1 MDPEWVKIRI
11 FANFCEHRSSL
22 KVNTEILLQD
32 NQIYTNYVLSEKPST
47 LKSELEIHQKQGLTW
62 MLYREGK
69 LSQLYPNQQK
79 ERTLHDF
86 YKEIELP
93 EGSKLYFNPFC
104 GDITTKCPEVKSCKG
119 GILADEM
126 GLGKTVMTVALI
138 HSHRRDN
145 EEENQNEQFI
155 NSPEKIVV
163 KATSTV
169 TRTKSKNQEQD
180 SSSKERYITKT
191 HKNHNREA
199 FNSFFVSQP
208 SINGK
213 RIATEKDILESDDEN
228 EVPNIGKVV
237 VREAPVEETKVS
249 DIKMHEEKE
258 TNNLETD
265 LNNSFKGTLIVMSKT
280 LLSQW
285 DTEIKKHSKSE
296 SLLSCLIYHDKL
308 GKSYSLKDYDV
319 VLTTYGTVHHQF
331 KTMQNPPLFGG
342 EWFRIIL
349 DEAHE
354 IRNKNAQKSK
364 ALFSLK
370 AKYRW
375 CFTGTP
381 LQNDLNDFYS
391 LLKFLRVDVWSDES
405 NWKKYINQNKK
416 ADEVVQII
424 KSIAEP
430 IMLRRTKDAGD
441 PNITAFLNLKP
452 PRVEVVFVQLSE
464 DEKAVYNVYD
474 EKFQKAKI
482 EFRNNFSGTSK
493 KGLPY
498 CLYYLAGPIKFF

>member
-1 MDPEWVKIRI
+1 
-11 FANFCEHRSSL
+11 
-22 KVNTEILLQD
+22 
-32 NQIYTNYVLSEKPST
+32 
-47 LKSELEIHQKQGLTW
+47 
-62 MLYREGK
+62 
-69 LSQLYPNQQK
+69 
-79 ERTLHDF
+79 
-86 YKEIELP
+86 
-93 EGSKLYFNPFC
+93 
-104 GDITTKCPEVKSCKG
+104 
-119 GILADEM
+119 
-126 GLGKTVMTVALI
+126 
-138 HSHRRDN
+138 
-145 EEENQNEQFI
+145 
-155 NSPEKIVV
+155 
-163 KATSTV
+163 
-169 TRTKSKNQEQD
+169 
-180 SSSKERYITKT
+180 
-191 HKNHNREA
+191 
-199 FNSFFVSQP
+199 
-208 SINGK
+208 
-213 RIATEKDILESDDEN
+213 
-228 EVPNIGKVV
+228 
-237 VREAPVEETKVS
+237 
-249 DIKMHEEKE
+249 
-258 TNNLETD
+258 
-265 LNNSFKGTLIVMSKT
+265 
-280 LLSQW
+280 
-285 DTEIKKHSKSE
+285 
-296 SLLSCLIYHDKL
+296 
-308 GKSYSLKDYDV
+308 
-319 VLTTYGTVHHQF
+319 
-331 KTMQNPPLFGG
+331 MQNPPLFGG

-375 CFTGTP
+375 CLTGTP